1 MIFKNKETRLF
12 IVLACFF
19 IANAVIAEFIGVKIF
34 SVEGTLGFK
43 ELDLT
48 LFGIEHLS
56 LNMSAGVLNWPIVFI
71 MTDIINEYF
80 GKKGVKMLSYVAV
93 VMISYG
99 FITIYGS
106 MNLVPSGFWINKEL
120 ANGSVLNM
128 NDAYNN
134 ILGQGLWI
142 IVGSITAFLVSQ
154 LIDVS
159 VFHWIKKKT
168 GDKSLW
174 LRATGSTVVSQLID
188 SFVVIYIAF
197 YIGGDWTFKQII
209 AVGLVGYIYKFI
221 VALSVTPILYIVHAA
236 IDRYLGKDLAHR
248 MMKHAKNEE

>member
-1 MIFKNKETRLF
+1 MIFKNKETKLF

-34 SVEGTLGFK
+34 SVEGTLGIPP
-43 ELDLT
+43 LNLN
-48 LFGIEHLS
+48 LFGVENLS

-71 MTDIINEYF
+71 MTDLINEYF
-80 GKKGVKMLSYVAV
+80 GKKGVRTLSYVAV

-99 FITIYGS
+99 FFTIYGS
-106 MNLVPSGFWINKEL
+106 MNLVPADFWINKTL
-120 ANGSVLNM
+120 SDGSVLNM
-128 NDAYNN
+128 NQAYNN
-134 ILGQGLWI
+134 ILGQGMWI
-142 IVGSITAFLVSQ
+142 ILGSITAFLVSQ

-159 VFHWIKKKT
+159 IFHWIKKKT

-174 LRATGSTVVSQLID
+174 LRATGSTLVSQLID

-197 YIGGDWTFKQII
+197 YIGGDWTMKQII

-221 VALSVTPILYIVHAA
+221 VAISVTPILYVVHAV
-236 IDRYLGKDLAHR
+236 IDRYLGKELSHKL
-248 MMKHAKNEE
+248 MEHAKNED